1 MKEEVLFRKT
11 PFGGFDREAVID
23 YIRQLKETQQSY
35 KNMIADRDN
44 SIKALT
50 EENTELKRRADSAE
64 KSLDDLTQRCKEAED
79 SVKKLRT
86 KNEMLQKQKE
96 KMTADKDVSR
106 ETIERCDK
114 LVESAEAAADKIKKT
129 AQTQIKKTA
138 KKLERAKKDPQKAE
152 KLLDELI
159 WELS

>member
-35 KNMIADRDN
+35 KTMIADRDN

-50 EENTELKRRADSAE
+50 EENAELKKRADSAE
-64 KSLDDLTQRCKEAED
+64 KSLAALNQKCRDAED
-79 SVKKLRT
+79 GVKKLRAR
-86 KNEMLQKQKE
+86 NEMLIKQKE
-96 KMTADKDVSR
+96 KSASDKDVSR

-114 LVESAEAAADKIKKT
+114 LVESAEAAAEKIKKNT
-129 AQTQIKKTA
+129 QTQMKKTV
-138 KKLERAKKDPQKAE
+138 KKLEKAKKDPQKAE
-152 KLLDELI
+152 KLLEELI
-159 WELS
+159 RELS

>member
-35 KNMIADRDN
+35 KTMIADRDA
-44 SIKALT
+44 SIRALT
-50 EENTELKRRADSAE
+50 EENVELKRRTDSAE
-64 KSLDDLTQRCKEAED
+64 KSLAALTQKCKDAED
-79 SVKKLRT
+79 GAKKLRAR
-86 KNEMLQKQKE
+86 NEMLLKQKE
-96 KMTADKDVSR
+96 KSASDKDVSR

-114 LVESAEAAADKIKKT
+114 LVESAETAAEKIKKNT
-129 AQTQIKKTA
+129 QAQIKKTV
-138 KKLERAKKDPQKAE
+138 KKLEKAKKDPQKAE

-159 WELS
+159 RELS

>member
-35 KNMIADRDN
+35 KTMIADRDN

-50 EENTELKRRADSAE
+50 EENAELKKRADSAE
-64 KSLDDLTQRCKEAED
+64 KSLAALTQKCKDAED
-79 SVKKLRT
+79 GVKKLRAR
-86 KNEMLQKQKE
+86 NEMLIKQKE
-96 KMTADKDVSR
+96 KSASDKDVSR

-114 LVESAEAAADKIKKT
+114 LVESAEAAAEKIKKNT
-129 AQTQIKKTA
+129 QTQIKKTV
-138 KKLERAKKDPQKAE
+138 KKLEKAKKDPQKAE
-152 KLLDELI
+152 KLLEELI
-159 WELS
+159 RELS

>member
-35 KNMIADRDN
+35 KTMIADRDN

-50 EENTELKRRADSAE
+50 EENAELKRRADSAE
-64 KSLDDLTQRCKEAED
+64 KSLAELTRKCKDAED
-79 SVKKLRT
+79 GAKKLRA
-86 KNEMLQKQKE
+86 KNEMLLKQKE
-96 KMTADKDVSR
+96 KSGSDKDVSR

-114 LVESAEAAADKIKKT
+114 LVESAEAAAEKIKKN
-129 AQTQIKKTA
+129 AQAQIKKTV
-138 KKLERAKKDPQKAE
+138 KKLEKAKKDPQKAE
-152 KLLDELI
+152 KILEELVR
-159 WELS
+159 ELS